1 MSTLC
6 LRAAKQVEIIRT
18 LASLILLVIIPFVRF
33 QSRFHLCFYVGCFAS
48 SLHGD
53 TSKAAVAGEKL
64 SRFATHVNERASG
77 WLEAF
82 VGPVRAL
89 PHAWTHLVI
98 NLTILAV
105 EWRLLLLGVCWQLVH
120 STATNVVYYLEAT
133 RMTGAQRLPLHD
145 LSFEVLPLLSG
156 YMWGLSD
163 LLLLGIIAFVVG
175 MVPLSLVAA
184 FRKPDRKPLYI
195 AFAARRFFL
204 SLVLLQTLRIISFTV
219 TLLPG
224 SSYQCLYTLT
234 DAQKASA
241 AGDLAEGL
249 AAPEGNSDA
258 WNPPRTLPEV
268 FLTMDA
274 WTGCGDLM
282 FSSHMI
288 FAMLCCMTVARYFPW
303 RAAKLLVLGAV
314 LVMVPLTLAARKH
327 YTLDVFTSL
336 YVVPCVY
343 ELLYLKFPDKVNR
356 ISV

>member
-1 MSTLC
+1 MC
-6 LRAAKQVEIIRT
+6 LRVSSPYADASKGAA
-18 LASLILLVIIPFVRF
+18 
-33 QSRFHLCFYVGCFAS
+33 
-48 SLHGD
+48 
-53 TSKAAVAGEKL
+53 AGEKL
-64 SRFATHVNERASG
+64 SRFATHVNDKVFGCA
-77 WLEAF
+77 EARL
-82 VGPVRAL
+82 GPARTL
-89 PHAWTHLVI
+89 PHAWSHLVM

-105 EWRLLLLGVCWQLVH
+105 EWKLLLLGVGWQLVH

-145 LSFEVLPLLSG
+145 LGFEVLPLLSG

-163 LLLLGIIAFVVG
+163 LLLISIIVFVVA
-175 MVPLSLVAA
+175 MVPLSLVVA
-184 FRKPDRKPLYI
+184 FRTPDRKPLFI

-204 SLVLLQTLRIISFTV
+204 SLIILQTLRMVSFTV

-241 AGDLAEGL
+241 AGSLAEGL

-258 WNPPRTLPEV
+258 WNPPRTLHDVV
-268 FLTMDA
+268 FTADA

-288 FAMLCCMTVARYFPW
+288 FAMLCCMTVRRYCPW
-303 RAAKLLVLGAV
+303 RAAQRCVLAAV

-343 ELLYLKFPDKVNR
+343 ELLYLKFPDQVQR
-356 ISV
+356 D

>member
-1 MSTLC
+1 M
-6 LRAAKQVEIIRT
+6 
-18 LASLILLVIIPFVRF
+18 
-33 QSRFHLCFYVGCFAS
+33 
-48 SLHGD
+48 
-53 TSKAAVAGEKL
+53 
-64 SRFATHVNERASG
+64 
-77 WLEAF
+77 
-82 VGPVRAL
+82 GPVRAL
-89 PHAWTHLVI
+89 PHAWSHLVI

-105 EWRLLLLGVCWQLVH
+105 EWRLFLLGGCWQLVH

-156 YMWGLSD
+156 FMWGLSD
-163 LLLLGIIAFVVG
+163 LLLLGIISFVVA

-184 FRKPDRKPLYI
+184 FRKPDRRPLYI

-204 SLVLLQTLRIISFTV
+204 SLVLLQTLRMVSFTV

-224 SSYQCLYTLT
+224 SSFQCLYTLT

-241 AGDLAEGL
+241 AGTLAEGL
-249 AAPEGNSDA
+249 ASPEGNSAA
-258 WNPPRTLPEV
+258 WNPPRNLPDV
-268 FLTMDA
+268 LLTMDA

-288 FAMLCCMTVARYFPW
+288 FAMLCCMTVSRYFPW
-303 RAAKLLVLGAV
+303 RAAKVLVLAAV

-356 ISV
+356 CLYSMKEHELNSRGLSFRNEACVSFSFLFSNFLHLSFSFILVLVATIFWQVQNFTPLVTFITLACTNFF